1 MRPRASKPARSRSAS
16 ASDALEVGEALGQP
30 LDGDRV
36 GARFDLIFGGYSHVV
51 LAVSGGVDS
60 CAMMHLAAEWRA
72 ARLASIP
79 AQSAP
84 IFSVVTVDH
93 GLRPELAVEAD
104 AVQDAAA
111 RLGFAHATLAWTGAK
126 PAAGIQAAARAAR
139 YRLLREHLAAHGI
152 EALATAHTSDD
163 QAETVLMR
171 LARGSGVD
179 GLAGMQEIKKLGHI
193 AVLRP
198 MLGFA
203 KADLVATLT
212 ARGETWIEDPSND
225 MLAFERVRLRHQR
238 ESFEAAGLSNRAIA
252 LSARRLGRA
261 RAALDEMAVSS
272 VKQAEGMFRIDDLGY
287 AEFSWNWMLTLPE
300 EIRLR
305 ILGRLIAAIG
315 GGDEPVSMSG
325 LEAMTE
331 GIGWKPPVGHTLA
344 GTVFGQGRAPD
355 AILVTR
361 EFGRKHHPLP
371 SLDLKSGQTQEWD
384 HRFTVVN
391 RSEPSRD
398 FRVCALGAE
407 GIAIL
412 KAVQLEADRDL
423 MSHPLPALRTIP
435 SFWDRDRLA
444 AVPLLNYFE
453 TGMVASEAGSYL
465 TTQPFSG

>member
-1 MRPRASKPARSRSAS
+1 M
-16 ASDALEVGEALGQP
+16 GEALSQP
-30 LDGDRV
+30 LDASAVAG
-36 GARFDLIFGGYSHVV
+36 RFELIFGGYSHVV

-60 CAMMHLAAEWRA
+60 MAMMHLAAGWRA
-72 ARLASIP
+72 ACLASIP

-93 GLRPELAVEAD
+93 GLRPELAHE
-104 AVQDAAA
+104 AAA
-111 RLGFAHATLAWTGAK
+111 VRVVAERLGLTHTTLAWTGSK
-126 PAAGIQAAARAAR
+126 PESGIQAAARAAR
-139 YRLLREHLAAHGI
+139 YRLIAGHLDTHRIAAV
-152 EALATAHTSDD
+152 ATAHTSDD

-179 GLAGMQEIKKLGHI
+179 GLAGIQEIKKLGHI

-198 MLGFA
+198 MLVFA

-212 ARGETWIEDPSND
+212 AIGKTWIEDPSND
-225 MLAFERVRLRHQR
+225 KPAFERVRLRHQR

-252 LSARRLGRA
+252 LSARRLCRA
-261 RAALDEMAVSS
+261 RAALDEMTASC
-272 VKQAEGMFRIDDLGY
+272 VKQAAGMFSFDDLGY
-287 AEFSWNWMLTLPE
+287 AEFSWDWMLTLPE

-305 ILGRLIAAIG
+305 ILGRLIATIG

-344 GTVFGQGRAPD
+344 GTVFGQGRAKG

-391 RSEPSRD
+391 RSEPARD
-398 FRVCALGAE
+398 FRVCALGTE
-407 GIAIL
+407 GIASL
-412 KAVQLEADRDL
+412 KAVQVEANRDL
-423 MSHPLPALRTIP
+423 MTHPLLALRTIP

-453 TGMVASEAGSYL
+453 TGMAAAEAGSYL
-465 TTQPFSG
+465 TIQPFSV